1 MSFEEEGPVLNMR
14 RTKTIRILDPR
25 RPGLV
30 LLGLAV
36 ILSAGACGSD
46 DKRPPPPV
54 AEAQPVVAAP
64 VVEAPKSEA
73 SADAPYVYSPVGKR
87 DPFKSFYKVIRGPE
101 KHGPGTIL
109 TKYEIDQLK
118 LTAII
123 SGISRPRAQ
132 VELPDGKGIVIKV
145 GTRIGKNF
153 GRVVRIKNDEV
164 VVAED
169 YRDYIGRK
177 VTNFIHMKIV
187 KEKIE

>member
-1 MSFEEEGPVLNMR
+1 VNTQ
-14 RTKTIRILDPR
+14 RTKIVRILDPR
-25 RPGLV
+25 RGRGLPGLV
-30 LLGLAV
+30 LLSFAV
-36 ILSAGACGSD
+36 ALSSGACGSEK
-46 DKRPPPPV
+46 KRPPAPV
-54 AEAQPVVAAP
+54 TAQQPKVAAP
-64 VVEAPKSEA
+64 VVEAPKAEDASET
-73 SADAPYVYSPVGKR
+73 PYVYSPVGKR

-169 YRDYIGRK
+169 YRDWSGRK
-177 VTNFIHMKIV
+177 VTNYIHMKIIR
-187 KEKIE
+187 EKIE